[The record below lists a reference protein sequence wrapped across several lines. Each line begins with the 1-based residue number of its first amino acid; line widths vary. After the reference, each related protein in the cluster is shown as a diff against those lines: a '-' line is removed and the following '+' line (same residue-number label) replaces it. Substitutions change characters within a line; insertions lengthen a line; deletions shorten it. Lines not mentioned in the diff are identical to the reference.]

1 MRELVLVFMSALLG
15 YIVFSAIS
23 TSDTPKE
30 ALNKIIE
37 QPQANRE
44 IDQELAFNEA
54 HNLHQEKL
62 IALENEHKAQKLET
76 YENIIIKE
84 KENETQV
91 KLKELDNELNHKI
104 AVLEVESSSE
114 DKSKN
119 SATIIVIVL
128 MLFLLVYIYLK
139 YRKQLQE
146 IELDKKSKHDEMMA
160 RKEYAETILAY
171 INEGNISFET
181 ERKLLKM
188 LDELNGKEPK
198 RNDKD
203 EIYHP
208 NPDIIQLS
216 RKNKALKP

>member
-1 MRELVLVFMSALLG
+1 MRELVLVLMSAVLG
-15 YIVFSAIS
+15 YIVFSAVS

-54 HNLHQEKL
+54 HNLHQENL

-76 YENIIIKE
+76 YQNIVISE

-104 AVLEVESSSE
+104 AVLQVESNSE
-114 DKSKN
+114 DKSKI

-139 YRKQLQE
+139 YKKQLHE
-146 IELDKKSKHDEMMA
+146 IELDKKSQHDEMMA
-160 RKEYAETILAY
+160 KKEYAETILAY

-188 LDELNGKEPK
+188 LDELNGKTAP

-216 RKNKALKP
+216 RKNNRLKP

>member
-1 MRELVLVFMSALLG
+1 MREFVLVCMSALLG
-15 YIVFSAIS
+15 YIVFSAVS
-23 TSDTPKE
+23 TSNTPQE
-30 ALNKIIE
+30 ALTKIIE
-37 QPQANRE
+37 QPQVNQE
-44 IDQELAFNEA
+44 INQERAFNEA

-76 YENIIIKE
+76 YEHIVINE
-84 KENETQV
+84 KANETQV

-104 AVLEVESSSE
+104 AVLEVNSNSE

-139 YRKQLQE
+139 YKKQLSE
-146 IELDKKSKHDEMMA
+146 IELEKKSKHDEMMA
-160 RKEYAETILAY
+160 KKEYAETILAY

-188 LDELNGKEPK
+188 LDELNGNQVP
-198 RNDKD
+198 RKD
-203 EIYHP
+203 RDDIDHP

-216 RKNKALKP
+216 RNTKTLK